1 MRTEQKSQL
10 AVASGQVLWVTECD
24 KAMLSVAVQDWE
36 LLPASATVNS
46 SLKVAYFDTAKAI
59 VLLPT
64 TQQYPLCSSSGFGFW
79 C

>member
-1 MRTEQKSQL
+1 MASS
-10 AVASGQVLWVTECD
+10 VAFGQVLWVTKCD

-36 LLPASATVNS
+36 LLPASAALNG
-46 SLKVAYFDTAKAI
+46 SLKVAFDTAKAI

-64 TQQYPLCSSSGFGFW
+64 RQQYSLCSSSGFGFW